1 MFVIQILKANV
12 SLINHKQNTLK
23 NALYRTEFLYFIEKI
38 KTFDDFIFLLHNIA
52 SAILNNK
59 KLEL

>member
-1 MFVIQILKANV
+1 MQF
-12 SLINHKQNTLK
+12 
-23 NALYRTEFLYFIEKI
+23 TEPKFCISSEKI
-38 KTFDDFIFLLHNIA
+38 KTFNDFIFLLHNIA